1 MSSASWLLVRYFAPL
16 LLLPLLAIWL
26 GQLAEAGLCALAGP
40 TRRVAGVTIAAAIAV
55 NLLALGT
62 YSAALRDADIRDQ
75 TLVWLMNNVPAKT
88 RIGVVQGFDGD
99 VFSHPPAISHFAW
112 TACPLS
118 SCDLQQFLAQPLD
131 IVIVADTYLQRPAIV
146 GTGLS
151 STVSAVL
158 AEQSIYLPRRRFAP
172 RWSRFGVDVANQ
184 FSAYDLHA
192 ALPTL
197 TLYWR

>member
-1 MSSASWLLVRYFAPL
+1 M
-16 LLLPLLAIWL
+16 
-26 GQLAEAGLCALAGP
+26 
-40 TRRVAGVTIAAAIAV
+40 TTAAAMAV

-75 TLVWLMNNVPAKT
+75 TLAWLMNNIPAKS
-88 RIGVVQGFDGD
+88 RIGLLQGFDGD
-99 VFSHPPAISHFAW
+99 VFSHPPAIAHFDW

-118 SCDLQQFLAQPLD
+118 ICDLQQFLAQPLD

-158 AEQSIYLPRRRFAP
+158 AEQSIYLSRKRFAP

-192 ALPTL
+192 ASPTL